1 MIGEKLEE
9 ARKRKG
15 ISIREAADATKIRGE
30 YLMAMENNSMD
41 INLPTIYI
49 RGFLKNYA
57 RFLNLDENKILTDFD
72 ARQLGRSNFSAERD
86 TLGRMEVPPVL
97 DEEEEFEGEPE
108 EAESEEPESSF
119 KAKHSPFDESKK
131 PPRGLINKATSR
143 KQLERISANK
153 DLYIKAG
160 LLVGGTVSLIVI
172 LVLLIRVIIGGD
184 SAADETAADTARET
198 RTEAPARYEPIV
210 LRATDTVT
218 VIVEQTIDRER
229 LYSGTLE
236 AGQPLSLERQGPV
249 SIRFTNGSALTIE
262 RGDEQFRPNQSGV
275 GRTVID

>member
-97 DEEEEFEGEPE
+97 DEEEEFEGDPDDA
-108 EAESEEPESSF
+108 EAEEPENAF

-160 LLVGGTVSLIVI
+160 LLVGGTISLIVI

-184 SAADETAADTARET
+184 ATPDEAAADTASET

-218 VIVEQTIDRER
+218 VIVEQTTDRER